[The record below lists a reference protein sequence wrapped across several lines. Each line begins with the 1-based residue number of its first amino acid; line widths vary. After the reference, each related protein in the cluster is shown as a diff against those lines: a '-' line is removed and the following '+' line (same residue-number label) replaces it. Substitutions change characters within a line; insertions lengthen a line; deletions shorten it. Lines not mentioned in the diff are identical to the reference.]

1 MCPRATQ
8 NLISLGKEVTNDKMK
23 VLHLSHS
30 VTEGGA
36 AIAAYRIHQAV
47 HEAGVNS
54 TMYTE
59 QQSQNLQM
67 KSPLSKLDFF
77 QRKIAKFTTKR
88 ISKYLMGN
96 LSVYF
101 SSGLFPSPWFK
112 HLERENA
119 DIIHLHSLGN
129 EILSIK
135 QISKISA
142 PVVITVHDYWVLGSG
157 YHLEYLDD
165 PMVNPQGILVNSIKR
180 WVRKRKMKY
189 WKDKNITFVA
199 PSKFIYQL
207 LKNDPFFADFNRVR
221 IHHPLKNFNFTK
233 RVKRDARS
241 KLSLPNRPK
250 LLLFPA
256 DVGTAD
262 LNKGFALLEKILLHF
277 KKQNNVELELVIL
290 GEKPDGYC
298 NKLPYKINFIGRSG
312 NRQFLNA
319 AYSSCDALVLP
330 SRFESFGLVAQ
341 EAIQC
346 SLPVVATAGLGMDD
360 IIKNGENGYLAS
372 WGDVEAFSA
381 AISAAIQT
389 DLPSQI
395 DLINRFDSVKI
406 GNEYESLYKGLIV
419 TKC

>member
-1 MCPRATQ
+1 
-8 NLISLGKEVTNDKMK
+8 MK
-23 VLHLSHS
+23 VLHLSQS
-30 VTEGGA
+30 ASNGGA
-36 AIAAYRIHQAV
+36 AIAAHRIHQSI

-54 TMYTE
+54 MMFTE
-59 QQSQNLQM
+59 QKYKNTLLE
-67 KSPLSKLDFF
+67 SPLSTLDFL
-77 QRKIAKFTTKR
+77 QRRIVKFTTKR
-88 ISKYLMGN
+88 ISKYLIGN
-96 LSVYF
+96 LAVYYSYGLF
-101 SSGLFPSPWFK
+101 SSPWLK
-112 HLERENA
+112 HLECANA

-157 YHLEYLDD
+157 YHLAYLDD
-165 PMVNPQGILVNSIKR
+165 PVISPQGILMNTIKR
-180 WVRKRKMKY
+180 WVRKSKMKH
-189 WKDKNITFVA
+189 WKGKNITFVA

-207 LKNDPFFADFNRVR
+207 LKNDPFFADFNRVK
-221 IHHPLKNFNFTK
+221 IHHPLKNFSFTK
-233 RVKRDARS
+233 QDKQYARS
-241 KLSLPNRPK
+241 KLSLPDRPK

-256 DVGTAD
+256 EAGTAD

-298 NKLPYKINFIGRSG
+298 NILPYKINFIGRSG
-312 NRQFLNA
+312 NRQFLND

-372 WGDVEAFSA
+372 WGDVDAFSL
-381 AISAAIQT
+381 AISAAIHI

-395 DLINRFDSVKI
+395 NFINCFDSVKI
-406 GNEYESLYKGLIV
+406 GNEYESLYKDLIV